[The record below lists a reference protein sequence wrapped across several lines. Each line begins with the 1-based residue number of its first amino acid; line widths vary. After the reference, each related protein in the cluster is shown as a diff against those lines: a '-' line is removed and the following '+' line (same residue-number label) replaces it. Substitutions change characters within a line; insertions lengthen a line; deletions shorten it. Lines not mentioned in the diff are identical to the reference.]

1 MEIDLLLQ
9 KVASFVKVAID
20 ETEEQRFALYQFQ
33 KKEAALRQKLA
44 EEELAVV
51 ENSRNYLRSLDKAA
65 DALYKTDFITDEFE
79 RKEFMKR
86 AQQNPSYLASV
97 VEKLCKAADVALIG
111 SPARVAVRRAE
122 DEVDPVRARAF
133 GLSNSQS
140 VIFDE

>member
-1 MEIDLLLQ
+1 LQ

-20 ETEEQRFALYQFQ
+20 ETEGQRLALFQFQ
-33 KKEAALRQKLA
+33 KKEAALKQKQT
-44 EEELAVV
+44 EEEKAKDESLKQY
-51 ENSRNYLRSLDKAA
+51 SRSLDKAA

-79 RKEFMKR
+79 RREFVKR

-111 SPARVAVRRAE
+111 SPARVAVKRAE
-122 DEVDPVRARAF
+122 DEIDPVRARAF
-133 GLSNSQS
+133 GLSTSSS